1 MGRKR
6 AAVSCGVA
14 VTMMTGVGVS
24 GLGTAQAQ
32 AAEGGGMVTIA
43 EVLGCEKQFEF
54 TEATA
59 EGLLGGALQIQPWG
73 SVKLPILGPV
83 VDIDWGIN
91 PFRHPSWETKF
102 RSLRWV
108 DTLVD
113 MAVEPA
119 TDPIDQVRR
128 NQARDLAEAILK
140 DWIKDN
146 RLYDPSPL
154 PFTWVGASAVAQ
166 RAEGLLCH
174 RRAFGEPAWL
184 DQALLDHGR
193 FLTNHWSGTWNHGT
207 MEAITLYRIGC
218 ITGDQ
223 ADRALGKKRMVD
235 SFKSSR
241 LGPVLDSEG
250 ATNEQAVG
258 YADFQYRLWHKA
270 MRTLQACGDS
280 VPAVMRKR
288 VAKIPA
294 FLAAATQP
302 DGTLVQ
308 LGDTYKKSAGIIGGT
323 PVQYMVTKG
332 QAGPRP
338 TKRISVYK
346 AGYVFGHSGFGKARP
361 FGRES
366 FYSLRF
372 GPARQVHGHFDH
384 TSITYFAHGI
394 PMLVDS
400 GHDGYQDSANRAFLR
415 SQAAH
420 NVLMVA
426 GVKPKDVATKLIRRK
441 IEKDW
446 QFYQTADRAYGMER
460 NRSVLFAQGPDIAV
474 VLDRTAATRTKHSF
488 RQLWHLDP
496 GMKVAR
502 QKRGVAIAQP
512 SNGTDARLWMI
523 PVDLDGDRIRTSST
537 QVITGRT
544 LPRQGWVSEKMLDRQ
559 KAPVVQM
566 SSKGRSAEMLTVL
579 VPASKQAKVKTS
591 IKGAGNGAKVLTVTI
606 DGKGHK
612 FTISSAGKLSAF

>member
-6 AAVSCGVA
+6 SAVSCGVA

-24 GLGTAQAQ
+24 GLPAQTAHAVDD
-32 AAEGGGMVTIA
+32 GGMVSIA
-43 EVLGCEKQFEF
+43 EVLGCEVQTEF
-54 TEATA
+54 PASTA
-59 EGLLGGALQIQPWG
+59 DDLLAGGLKIQPWG
-73 SVKLPILGPV
+73 KVQLPILGPV

-113 MAVEPA
+113 RAVDPA
-119 TDPIDQVRR
+119 VDPLTQTAAR
-128 NQARDLAEAILK
+128 NLAEGILK

-166 RAEGLLCH
+166 RAEGLLCD
-174 RRAFGEPAWL
+174 RRAFGEPTWM

-193 FLTNHWSGTWNHGT
+193 FLTNNWSGTWNHGT

-218 ITGDQ
+218 ITGDA
-223 ADRALGKKRMVD
+223 ADKALGKKRLTD
-235 SFKSSR
+235 SFAKNR
-241 LGPVLDSEG
+241 LGPVLDAEG
-250 ATNEQAVG
+250 VTNEQAVG
-258 YADFQYRLWHKA
+258 YEDFQWRLWNKA

-280 VPAVMRKR
+280 VPDVMRQR

-302 DGTLVQ
+302 DGKMVQ
-308 LGDTYKKSAGIIGGT
+308 LGDTYKEPAGIVRGT
-323 PVQYMVTKG
+323 PLEYMVTKG
-332 QAGPRP
+332 QSGPRP
-338 TKRISVYK
+338 TKRVSVYK
-346 AGYVFGHSGFGKARP
+346 AGYVFGHSGFGQARP
-361 FGRES
+361 FEKES

-372 GPARQVHGHFDH
+372 GRARQVHGHFDH
-384 TSITYFAHGI
+384 SSITYFAHGI

-400 GHDGYQDSANRAFLR
+400 GHDGYQDSAQRDYLR

-420 NVLMVA
+420 NVLTVA
-426 GVKPKDVATKLIRRK
+426 GVKPKDVSTALVRKK

-446 QFYQTADRAYGMER
+446 QFYETADRSYGVQR
-460 NRSVLFAQGPDIAV
+460 TRSVLFNQGPDIAI
-474 VLDRTAATRTKHSF
+474 VLDRTSAARSSQSY

-496 GMKVAR
+496 SMKVER
-502 QKRGVAIAQP
+502 GKRGVAVATP
-512 SNGTDARLWMI
+512 NNGTDARLWMI
-523 PVDLDGDRIRTSST
+523 PVDLDGDRIRTKST
-537 QVITGRT
+537 KVIKGRT
-544 LPRQGWVSEKMLDRQ
+544 LPRQGWVSEGMLDRQ

-566 SSKGRSAEMLTVL
+566 SSRGRSAEMLTVM
-579 VPASKQAKVKTS
+579 VPASKQSRVKTS
-591 IKGAGNGAKVLTVTI
+591 IQSAGRGVKVLTVTI
-606 DGKGHK
+606 DGKSHK
-612 FTISSAGKLSAF
+612 FKISGGKLSAF

>member
-6 AAVSCGVA
+6 SAVSCGVA

-24 GLGTAQAQ
+24 GLGTVQAQ
-32 AAEGGGMVTIA
+32 AANGGGMVSIA
-43 EVLGCEKQFEF
+43 EVLGCEEQTEF
-54 TEATA
+54 PASTA
-59 EGLLGGALQIQPWG
+59 DDLMGGALRIQPWG

-91 PFRHPSWETKF
+91 PFRHPTWETKF

-113 MAVEPA
+113 KAV
-119 TDPIDQVRR
+119 DR
-128 NQARDLAEAILK
+128 NEDLLTRTAARNLAEGILK

-166 RAEGLLCH
+166 RAEGLLCD
-174 RRAFGEPAWL
+174 RRAFGEPAWM

-193 FLTNHWSGTWNHGT
+193 FLTDNWSGTWNHGT

-218 ITGDQ
+218 ITGDA
-223 ADRALGKKRMVD
+223 ADRALGKQRMVD
-235 SFKSSR
+235 SFKPNK
-241 LGPVLDSEG
+241 LGPVLDAEG

-258 YADFQYRLWHKA
+258 YEDFQYRLWNKA

-280 VPAVMRKR
+280 VPDVMRQR
-288 VAKIPA
+288 IAKIPA

-308 LGDTYKKSAGIIGGT
+308 LGDTYKESAGLVAGT
-323 PVQYMVTKG
+323 PLEYMVTKG
-332 QAGPRP
+332 RSGPRP

-346 AGYVFGHSGFGKARP
+346 AGYVFGHSGFGQTRP
-361 FGRES
+361 FGKES

-372 GPARQVHGHFDH
+372 GAPRQVHGHFDH
-384 TSITYFAHGI
+384 TSITYFAHGF

-400 GHDGYQDSANRAFLR
+400 GHDGYQDSANRDFLR
-415 SQAAH
+415 SQAGH
-420 NVLMVA
+420 NVLMVG
-426 GVKPKDVATKLIRRK
+426 GVKPRDVATSLVRRK

-446 QFYQTADRAYGMER
+446 QFYETADRAFGMER
-460 NRSVLFAQGPDIAV
+460 TRSVLFAQGPDIAV
-474 VLDRTAATRTKHSF
+474 ILDRTASTRTTHSF

-496 GMKVAR
+496 SMKVQR
-502 QKRGVAIAQP
+502 QKRGVAVATP
-512 SNGTDARLWMI
+512 NDGTDARLWMI
-523 PVDLDGDRIRTSST
+523 PVDLDGGRIRTSST
-537 QVITGRT
+537 KTIKGRT
-544 LPRQGWVSEKMLDRQ
+544 VPRQGWVSEGMLDRQ
-559 KAPVVQM
+559 QAPVVQM
-566 SSKGRSAEMLTVL
+566 SSKGRAAEMLTVM
-579 VPASKQAKVKTS
+579 VPASKQSKVTTS
-591 IKGAGNGAKVLTVTI
+591 IKGMGHGVKVLTVTI
-606 DGKGHK
+606 DGKAHK
-612 FTISSAGKLSAF
+612 FAISSGGKISAF

>member
-6 AAVSCGVA
+6 SAVSCGVA

-24 GLGTAQAQ
+24 GLPSVAHAV
-32 AAEGGGMVTIA
+32 EDGGMVTIA
-43 EVLGCEKQFEF
+43 EVLGCEEQTEF
-54 TEATA
+54 PESTA
-59 EGLLGGALQIQPWG
+59 DDLLGGALKIQPWG
-73 SVKLPILGPV
+73 SINLPILGPV
-83 VDIDWGIN
+83 VDIDWGIS

-113 MAVEPA
+113 MAVNPDVDMLKRTLA
-119 TDPIDQVRR
+119 R
-128 NQARDLAEAILK
+128 NLAEGILK

-146 RLYDPSPL
+146 RLYDSSPL

-166 RAEGLLCH
+166 RAEGLLCD
-174 RRAFGEPAWL
+174 RRAFGEPAWM

-193 FLTNHWSGTWNHGT
+193 FLTNNWSGTWNHGT

-218 ITGDQ
+218 ITGDT
-223 ADRALGKKRMVD
+223 ADRALGKARLVD
-235 SFKSSR
+235 SFKANR
-241 LGPVLDSEG
+241 LGPVIDAEG
-250 ATNEQAVG
+250 VTNEQAVG
-258 YADFQYRLWHKA
+258 YADFQVRLWNKA

-280 VPAVMRKR
+280 VPDIMRQR
-288 VAKIPA
+288 VAKLPA

-308 LGDTYKKSAGIIGGT
+308 LGDTYKEPAGIVAGT
-323 PVQYMVTKG
+323 PLEYMVTKG
-332 QAGPRP
+332 QSGPRP
-338 TKRISVYK
+338 TKRVSVFK
-346 AGYVFGHSGFGKARP
+346 AGYVFGHSGFGQSRAFDK
-361 FGRES
+361 ES

-372 GPARQVHGHFDH
+372 GRARQVHGHFDH

-400 GHDGYQDSANRAFLR
+400 GHDGYQDSANRDYLR

-426 GVKPKDVATKLIRRK
+426 GVKAKDVETKLVRRQ

-446 QFYQTADRAYGMER
+446 QFYETADRAYGMER

-474 VLDRTAATRTKHSF
+474 VLDRTAATSKTHSF

-502 QKRGVAIAQP
+502 QKRGVAVAVP
-512 SNGTDARLWMI
+512 NNGTNAKLWMI

-537 QVITGRT
+537 KVIKGRT
-544 LPRQGWVSEKMLDRQ
+544 LPRQGWVSEGMLDRQ

-566 SSKGRSAEMLTVL
+566 SRSGKAAEVLTVM
-579 VPASKQAKVKTS
+579 VPTSKQASVKTS
-591 IKGAGNGAKVLTVTI
+591 IKGIGNGVKVLTVTI
-606 DGKGHK
+606 DGKDHK
-612 FTISSAGKLSAF
+612 FKLSSGGKISAL